1 MATDDDG
8 SDDPFLRARHE
19 IVLQHFFL
27 HDTLHYPSLRRASSA
42 AAKVCSAL
50 SCKRVLAMGILGSSI
65 VGFPALLHSDDFAL
79 WGAVVLL

>member
-1 MATDDDG
+1 MATDDNG
-8 SDDPFLRARHE
+8 SDDPFLRAWHE

-27 HDTLHYPSLRRASSA
+27 HDTLHA

-50 SCKRVLAMGILGSSI
+50 SRKRVLAMGILGSSI